1 MCNRY
6 SLSNL
11 KALRDLLAR
20 LGVSTPEEA
29 RARFNIPLTTRAPV
43 VTRKAGKTALEAHS
57 FGAALPPRE
66 PGGRPL
72 LVGNARAETLTQRP
86 AFKDAVR
93 HRRCLVPADGFFEWE
108 RAGRARLPHYFRLRE
123 HAPFFFAGL
132 WRPESP
138 AAPSSFVIVTT
149 APNALLAP
157 IHDRMPVILD
167 HDASE
172 AWLGDQPL
180 ADARVAELCRP
191 FPAEAMS
198 SHRVDPAVNSARAE
212 GPACIAPWAPPAAE
226 PTLFD

>member
-29 RARFNIPLTTRAPV
+29 RTRFNLPLTTRAPV

-57 FGAALPPRE
+57 FGASLPPRE

-72 LVGNARAETLTQRP
+72 LLGNARAETLTQRR

-108 RAGRARLPHYFRLRE
+108 RLGRARQPHYFHLRSRE
-123 HAPFFFAGL
+123 AFFFAGL

-138 AAPSSFVIVTT
+138 VAPSSFVIVTT
-149 APNALLAP
+149 APNALLAA

-167 HDASE
+167 REASE

-180 ADARVAELCRP
+180 PEPRVAELCRP
-191 FPAEAMS
+191 FPAALMA
-198 SHRVDPAVNSARAE
+198 SHRVDPAMNDARTD
-212 GPACIAPWAPPAAE
+212 GPACIAPWTPPLAE